1 MTIDFNTLFADAGAI
16 VKVADDLA
24 ESYQAIDDGV
34 RAYQDAMDDE
44 DQDFQA
50 AVNQG
55 LESALS
61 SLQGQLA
68 SSISTLAGR
77 PLTNL
82 IIEKVHADVPMLNK
96 TLANALG
103 ILIAQMEDNAES
115 LDATT
120 VDTSVTYGEGGSSS
134 GWEGDNTGNGII
146 VITATRGDGQVCA
159 FSLTETIRCAIT
171 AITSTGEA
179 TWRMTGEPT
188 VPVLSPLWPEG
199 SAVSKNV
206 TSYVGASSVNKVNNG
221 TFATEDTNAE
231 FLPAYWI
238 ATEADLG
245 VTLRLT
251 DVEVQTVT
259 INGDPDDGH
268 YMLQFTDSE
277 GRVYSTLPLAYNA
290 TQSDV
295 QTALQALP
303 FLGSVTVSTTGTTPN
318 FTHAVVFYGV
328 PNPYELDYVNN
339 LTSDSSGGSPTIVIN
354 TTTPGAAEVMRGD
367 RALEFIGDGSENTTL
382 QTSVSLAAVSTYCL
396 CIWCLCDI
404 APAAGVLTIDLIDGI
419 DGTTLEDEE
428 GVANTFTIDLTALGT
443 YPEPHTAVFRTPRIM
458 PPLVYLR
465 MKLTTALSSGTSLFV
480 DELALVAMTELYAGG
495 PRVAAFTGAKNF
507 AVGDTATITVLNNRE
522 GELHE
527 WFHRLL
533 GLGGSRILFPVATPG
548 TQPDTLI
555 A

>member
-1 MTIDFNTLFADAGAI
+1 MTIDFNTLFADAGKI

-24 ESYQAIDDGV
+24 DAYQAIDDGV

-61 SLQGQLA
+61 SLQSQLA
-68 SSISTLAGR
+68 GSVSALAGR
-77 PLTNL
+77 PLQTL
-82 IIEKVHADVPMLNK
+82 IIETVHADVPLLSK

-103 ILIAQMEDNAES
+103 ILIDQMEDNSES

-120 VDTSVTYGEGGSSS
+120 VDTTVTYGTGGSSS
-134 GWEGDNTGNGII
+134 GWEGDNVGNGII
-146 VITATRGDGQVCA
+146 VVTATRGDGQVNA

-171 AITSTGEA
+171 AVASTGEA
-179 TWRMTGEPT
+179 TWRLTGEPSE
-188 VPVLSPLWPEG
+188 PALSPLWPEG
-199 SAVSKNV
+199 SATNRNI
-206 TSYVGASSVNKVNNG
+206 TSYIGLSSVNRVNNG
-221 TFATEDTNAE
+221 TFADEDDNAE
-231 FLPAYWI
+231 FLPEYWI
-238 ATEADLG
+238 ATEEDLG

-259 INGDPDDGH
+259 VNGDPDAGH

-277 GRVYSTLPLAYNA
+277 GRVFSTLPLAYNA

-295 QTALQALP
+295 QTALQGLP

-328 PNPYELDYVNN
+328 PNPHELDYVNN
-339 LTSDSSGGSPTIVIN
+339 LTSNSSGGAPTIVVA
-354 TTTPGAAEVMRGD
+354 TTTAGAAEVMRGD
-367 RALEFIGDGSENTTL
+367 RALEFIGDAAENTTL
-382 QTSVSLAAVSTYCL
+382 QTSVSLSAVSTYCL
-396 CIWCLCDI
+396 CIWCLCDVV
-404 APAAGVLTIDLIDGI
+404 PAAGELTIDLIDGI
-419 DGTTLEDEE
+419 DGTTLDDDE
-428 GVANTFTIDLTALGT
+428 GVANTFAIDLTSLGT

-465 MKLTTALSSGTSLFV
+465 LKLTTPLSSGTSLFV

-507 AVGDTATITVLNNRE
+507 AVGDIAEITVLNNRE

-533 GLGGSRILFPVATPG
+533 GLGGNRTLFPVATPG

-555 A
+555 V